1 MNGVRPLVLVT
12 LDGWGLRAEREANA
26 IALARTPIFDRLA
39 GKGLETS
46 LVASGE
52 AVGLAPGQPGNAQ
65 AAYQTLGAGAPVEH
79 PLLKV
84 NRALEAS
91 GDDAITN
98 HPVIRELIA
107 RARPLGG
114 AVHLIGMASPA
125 GIAGHQNHL
134 AVLAALLSHEGMQV
148 WVHAVMDGQ
157 DTPPQEGIAHLAE
170 LTEDIAGAENAELG
184 SVMGR
189 RYGFDARCD
198 PARVEA
204 ALKALVE
211 TDAPRA
217 EYLSVHLDN
226 AYNKNL
232 ADDDIPPAI
241 SQNYRGIRAD
251 DAVLLVNLRPDH
263 AHSLISALTGP
274 DARPHGPVLSGVYS
288 LLRLSGPLD
297 AEVEWMY
304 EPARASTTLAETL
317 SGAGLSQLALCETAA
332 ETNLWTFAR
341 AGRDT
346 LLFGE
351 TVLVADTPPPAK
363 LLRRGELAA
372 AEITN
377 ETVNAIKK
385 ASHDLIVANYPN
397 AALLGRTGNL
407 KATVAAVEAVDK
419 QLGKIAAQIEK
430 RGGTLLICGTYGKAE
445 RMTDPGSGEQSRVT
459 TEARVPFVLASPA
472 NGLVLRPGTLADV
485 APTLLSLLDV
495 DIPASMRG
503 RPLIVPENE
512 EADDP
517 ASAAGRIGV

>member
-26 IALARTPIFDRLA
+26 IAMARTPIFDRLA

-46 LVASGE
+46 LLASGE
-52 AVGLAPGQPGNAQ
+52 AIGLASGKPGNAQ

-79 PLLKV
+79 PLLNV
-84 NRALEAS
+84 NRALEA
-91 GDDAITN
+91 GGADAITN
-98 HPVIRELIA
+98 HPIIRQLIA

-148 WVHAVMDGQ
+148 WVHAIMDGQ
-157 DTPPQEGIAHLAE
+157 DTPPQEGIEHLAE
-170 LTEDIAGAENAELG
+170 LTDDIAGAENAEIG

-189 RYGFDARCD
+189 RFGFDARCE
-198 PARVEA
+198 PARVET

-217 EYLSVHLDN
+217 EYLSVHIDN
-226 AYNKNL
+226 AYKKGL

-241 SQNYRGIRAD
+241 SQGYRGIRAD
-251 DAVLLVNLRPDH
+251 DAVLFVNLRPDH
-263 AHSLISALTGP
+263 AHSLLSALTGP
-274 DARPHGPVLSGVYS
+274 DARPHSPVLSGVYS
-288 LLRLSGPLD
+288 LMRLSGPLGQ
-297 AEVEWMY
+297 EVEWMF
-304 EPARASTTLAETL
+304 EPEKPETTIAETL
-317 SGAGLSQLALCETAA
+317 STAGMTQLVLCESIA
-332 ETNLWTFAR
+332 ESNLWHFAR
-341 AGRDT
+341 AGRET

-363 LLRRGELAA
+363 LLRKGELAA
-372 AEITN
+372 ADITA

-385 ASHDLIVANYPN
+385 GSHDLIIANYPN
-397 AALLGRTGNL
+397 AAILGRTGNL
-407 KATVAAVEAVDK
+407 KATIAAVEAVDR

-430 RGGTLLICGTYGKAE
+430 RGGTLIICGTYGKAE
-445 RMTDPGSGEQSRVT
+445 QMTEPGSGIQRRAT

-472 NGLVLRPGTLADV
+472 KGAALRPGTLADV
-485 APTLLSLLDV
+485 APTLLELLGI
-495 DIPASMRG
+495 DIPAAMRG
-503 RPLIVPENE
+503 QPLIVSAE
-512 EADDP
+512 EA
-517 ASAAGRIGV
+517 ASAASRIGV

>member
-39 GKGLETS
+39 GRGLETS
-46 LVASGE
+46 LIASGE
-52 AVGLAPGQPGNAQ
+52 AVGLAPGKPGNAQ

-84 NRALEAS
+84 NRALDADGEN
-91 GDDAITN
+91 AITN
-98 HPVIRELIA
+98 HPVLRQLIA
-107 RARPLGG
+107 KARPLGG

-125 GIAGHQNHL
+125 GIAGHQRHL
-134 AVLAALLSHEGMQV
+134 AVLAALLSHEGMEV
-148 WVHAVMDGQ
+148 WVHAIMDGQ
-157 DTPPQEGIAHLAE
+157 DTPPQEGIEHLAE

-189 RYGFDARCD
+189 RFGFDARCE

-204 ALKALVE
+204 ALKALIE

-226 AYNKNL
+226 AYRKGL

-241 SQNYRGIRAD
+241 SQTYRGIRAD
-251 DAVLLVNLRPDH
+251 DAVLLVNLRPDYAH
-263 AHSLISALTGP
+263 ALISALTGP
-274 DARPHGPVLSGVYS
+274 DARPHAPVLSGVYS
-288 LLRLSGPLD
+288 LLRLSGPLGQ
-297 AEVEWMY
+297 EVEWMF
-304 EPARASTTLAETL
+304 EPEKPETTLAETL
-317 SGAGLSQLALCETAA
+317 SSAGMSQLVLCETAA
-332 ETNLWTFAR
+332 EANLWTFAR
-341 AGRDT
+341 AGRET

-385 ASHDLIVANYPN
+385 GSHDLIIANYPN

-407 KATVAAVEAVDK
+407 KATVAAVEAVDR

-445 RMTDPGSGEQSRVT
+445 RMTDPGSGQQSRVT
-459 TEARVPFVLASPA
+459 TEARVPFVLASA
-472 NGLVLRPGTLADV
+472 SSGLALRPGTLADI
-485 APTLLSLLDV
+485 APTLLNLLDLP
-495 DIPASMRG
+495 IPPAMHG
-503 RPLIVPENE
+503 RPLIVPQSEVAD
-512 EADDP
+512 EA
-517 ASAAGRIGV
+517 ASAASRIGA